1 MPSELRL
8 ANLKVRLLSLTYEA
22 LILSALLLVATAG
35 FTAVVGDSQSQPTR
49 TILQIYLLFV
59 AGSYFVWSW
68 TGGRRTLPMRTWRM
82 RLVDHSGYAPSLQSA
97 VIRYLIALVGFP
109 LCAISILWVLVD
121 PEGLFLHDRIA
132 RTRLITESA
141 ASTRHL

>member
-82 RLVDHSGYAPSLQSA
+82 RLVDQTGSAPSLQSA
-97 VIRYLIALVGFP
+97 VIRYLVALVGFP
-109 LCAISILWVLVD
+109 LCAISILWVLFD

-132 RTRLITESA
+132 RTRLIVESSA
-141 ASTRHL
+141 GTRQL

>member
-8 ANLKVRLLSLTYEA
+8 ANLKVRLLSLAYEA

-35 FTAVVGDSQSQPTR
+35 FTAAFGDSHSQPAR
-49 TILQIYLLFV
+49 TILQIYLLLV
-59 AGSYFVWSW
+59 AGGYFVWSW

-82 RLVDHSGYAPSLQSA
+82 RLVDQTGSAPSLQSA
-97 VIRYLIALVGFP
+97 VIRYLVALAGFP
-109 LCAISILWVLVD
+109 LCAISMLWVLFD

-132 RTRLITESA
+132 RTRLIVESSA
-141 ASTRHL
+141 GTRQL